1 MKKIFTFLTA
11 VWAILGVA
19 FSAQANEKLTLLLDW
34 FVNPDHANIIIAQ
47 QKGFFAQQGLDVEI
61 IEPTDPSMPPKLV
74 AAGQGDLAVN
84 YQPQLVM
91 QVEQGLPLVRVGTI
105 IGTPLNS
112 LTVLESSQIKSLAD
126 LKGKKIGFSVSGFED
141 SLLERMLST
150 VGLTRNDVEL
160 VNVNWALSQSL
171 LSKQVD
177 AVIGA
182 FRNFELHEL
191 NLEGHQGR
199 LFYPEQY
206 GVPSYEELIFVAQA
220 GKQNDVN
227 INKFLTAIEQA
238 TAYIKQNPDQAWQD
252 FVNYKPQ
259 ELNNELN
266 RRAWQDTIPLLT
278 DNTRQLN
285 QELYQQVAQFMLDS
299 KLIKAVPV
307 LENYAVEPAR

>member
-74 AAGQGDLAVN
+74 ASGQGDLAVN

-91 QVEQGLPLVRVGTI
+91 QVEQGLPLMRVGTI

-177 AVIGA
+177 AVIGT

>member
-74 AAGQGDLAVN
+74 ASGQGDLAVN

-91 QVEQGLPLVRVGTI
+91 QVEQGLPLMRVGTI

>member
-19 FSAQANEKLTLLLDW
+19 FSAQATEKLTLLLDW

-74 AAGQGDLAVN
+74 ASGQGDLAVN

-91 QVEQGLPLVRVGTI
+91 QVEQGLPLMRVGTI

>member
-299 KLIKAVPV
+299 KLIKAAPV